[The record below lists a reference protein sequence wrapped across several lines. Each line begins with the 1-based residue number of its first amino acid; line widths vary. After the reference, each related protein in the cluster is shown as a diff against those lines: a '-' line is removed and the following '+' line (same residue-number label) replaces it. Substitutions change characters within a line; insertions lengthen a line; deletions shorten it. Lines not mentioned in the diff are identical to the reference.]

1 VIEKLQELYGGYFS
15 TKIDIC
21 KDLKSNNSDIF
32 HCVHHRACEY
42 IFKKEAFLTPFI
54 GGCNGGNCD
63 GVVMVVGEA
72 PSGVNDSGLLIGGM
86 FDNVGKENNSFSV
99 SKSPVHWIRD
109 FVVNKYKVTPF
120 FVDAIKCGANKQKK
134 EKEALL
140 EKRSY
145 NCLKEFLS
153 KEIEI
158 LNPKIILCMGG
169 MAFDFTKK
177 AIMTYCSPGHEYNL
191 VNLWHYSYRWM
202 KKDKRNYTGF
212 SNVWRDQINSRSIS
226 IKSKGG
232 V

>member
-1 VIEKLQELYGGYFS
+1 M
-15 TKIDIC
+15 
-21 KDLKSNNSDIF
+21 KSNNPEIF
-32 HCVHHRACEY
+32 HCVHHKTCGY
-42 IFKKEAFLTPFI
+42 IFEKEAFLTPFI
-54 GGCNGGNCD
+54 GGCNGDKCD
-63 GVVMVVGEA
+63 GTVMVVGEA
-72 PSGVNDSGLLIGGM
+72 PSGVNNSGLLIGGM

-109 FVVNKYKVTPF
+109 FVKFRYNVTPF
-120 FVDAIKCGANKQKK
+120 FSDAIKCGVNRQEN
-134 EKEALL
+134 EKEVLL
-140 EKRSY
+140 KKRSD

-177 AIMTYCSPGHEYNL
+177 AIKNYCVSGNEYNL

-202 KKDKRNYTGF
+202 KADKRNYIGF
-212 SNVWRDQINSRSIS
+212 SNVWMDQINNKSIS
-226 IKSKGG
+226 VKSREY